1 MNFIKRAL
9 LSVWKHK
16 VKNLILIVTFSVI
29 AALVY
34 VGICVPAAAQ
44 QQVDRAKKTVG
55 SEVTIYLN
63 VDTVPESG
71 EFDPVTLNPDS
82 LSKLS
87 KLSHIQSYNYLTSTT
102 AVVSDGFNMI
112 GNEDIRQAAQES
124 FIPGMIFPNMNLYGA
139 LDISKMDKFL
149 SGGYS
154 LYSGR
159 FISPSDIGKPV
170 AMISKNVADKN
181 NLRLRDKIK
190 VKDCREISKGI
201 EFTIIGTYTAPAVN
215 STLAEYYQSNP
226 VNDVFIPY
234 DLVGLFDYSTWN
246 VNKPY
251 ATDNN
256 VLTAMYFLDD
266 PANVS
271 NFINQAKQII
281 PSDYK
286 IESNDDLYKQTVAPL
301 EKINNTTN
309 LFALITV
316 LAGCLIIGLIIAIF
330 LKGRNFEYGVLLALG
345 EKKVKIIGQT
355 ILEVL
360 IPVCL
365 AFCIALAVGNVA
377 AKQIGGAML
386 KNEVQTEQQQKED
399 IENTGTNG
407 VHRIVTVQGLVGKP
421 LNAVP
426 IEDINIALAPTD
438 CAKLALASLL
448 IVLISIL
455 IPCGSI
461 LRFKPRRILAS
472 QK

>member
-63 VDTVPESG
+63 IESLPHATG
-71 EFDPVTLNPDS
+71 PVNPVTLNS
-82 LSKLS
+82 ENLSNLSKIN
-87 KLSHIQSYNYLTSTT
+87 HVRSYNYVTSSIFI
-102 AVVSDGFNMI
+102 VSDGFDMI
-112 GNEDIRQAAQES
+112 GDEDIRKADQARYPEDRV
-124 FIPGMIFPNMNLYGA
+124 PPNMNLYGA
-139 LDISKMDKFL
+139 LDISKMDQFL
-149 SGGYS
+149 SRGYT
-154 LYSGR
+154 LCSGR
-159 FISPSDIGKPV
+159 FIDSTDIGKPV

-181 NLRLRDKIK
+181 NLKLGDKIK
-190 VKDCREISKGI
+190 IK
-201 EFTIIGTYTAPAVN
+201 TIIKTAKQIEYTVVGTYTAPPVD
-215 STLAEYYQSNP
+215 STLARFYMSNP

-234 DLVGLFDYSTWN
+234 DQVGLFNRDYG
-246 VNKPY
+246 KPF
-251 ATDNN
+251 ATDKD
-256 VLTAMYFLDD
+256 VMTAIYFLDD
-266 PANVS
+266 PANVTS
-271 NFINQAKQII
+271 FINQAKAII

-316 LAGCLIIGLIIAIF
+316 LAGCLIIGLVIAIF

-399 IENTGTNG
+399 IESTGTG
-407 VHRIVTVQGLVGKP
+407 GKSEIILLEGLVGKS

-426 IEDINIALAPTD
+426 IGDINIALTPSD

-461 LRFKPRRILAS
+461 LRFEPRRILTS